1 MADAHSDEPDVFHE
15 CRRLA
20 GHRDDHVH
28 RLQAFAD
35 RYGHDSD
42 EELQQLH
49 SAFFGGTRQGGLAVL
64 LDIHDLCLAP
74 SDGASWSAE
83 EARRFL
89 AAADGHRLGP
99 AFRLAVAAGLRRG
112 ELLGLRW
119 SDLDLDAG
127 RSRVAQQLMVEGG
140 RARLKPV
147 PERDRRRVELP
158 SWLVGMLVDYGA
170 GTSMIASTG

>member
-20 GHRDDHVH
+20 GQRDDHVQ

-64 LDIHDLCLAP
+64 LDIDDLYVMACECDITCTVIGRQPMVCGTP
-74 SDGASWSAE
+74 SW
-83 EARRFL
+83 
-89 AAADGHRLGP
+89 AAASP
-99 AFRLAVAAGLRRG
+99 AG
-112 ELLGLRW
+112 
-119 SDLDLDAG
+119 S
-127 RSRVAQQLMVEGG
+127 
-140 RARLKPV
+140 PI
-147 PERDRRRVELP
+147 P
-158 SWLVGMLVDYGA
+158 SSSSSG
-170 GTSMIASTG
+170 